1 MSIYK
6 FAVILSGVAEITPE
20 LSDSLFEA
28 TGGDIEFQM
37 RNGVAYLEFEREA
50 ISLREAILSAIDEVK
65 GANPSVRV
73 VRVES
78 EDANTIVKINAELL
92 GLAEKS

>member
-50 ISLREAILSAIDEVK
+50 ISLREAILSAIEEVERAK
-65 GANPSVRV
+65 PSVRV

-78 EDANTIVKINAELL
+78 KDANTIAKINAELL
-92 GLAEKS
+92 GLAEKL

>member
-1 MSIYK
+1 MYK

-20 LSDSLFEA
+20 LSNSLFET

-37 RNGVAYLEFEREA
+37 CNGVAYLEFERKA
-50 ISLREAILSAIDEVK
+50 ISLREAILSAIDQVE
-65 GANPSVRV
+65 GAKPSVRV

-78 EDANTIVKINAELL
+78 NDANTIAKINAELL